1 MSLLTQVV
9 CNSSASEKWEK
20 CVLTID
26 FCGKLPGDPLCC
38 KPPYFWAHHN
48 QHRHIISIR
57 CIEIWLGGCYH
68 AEAYW
73 DKMDAIFKF
82 IFLYENWCIFIQII
96 LKFITM
102 GVFNNKVALVQI
114 MAWCQACDKPLSE
127 PMMAY
132 FAVVYA
138 SHSMCKPMLCWIN
151 SSPPE
156 QNGHHFGR
164 RYFQVHFLEWKWENS
179 DSNFTEN
186 CSHESNWQYRSFGS
200 GNGLAPNRQQAIIW
214 TNADPLRWHIY
225 AALGGDELISGNMN
239 SYL

>member
-1 MSLLTQVV
+1 MSLLPQVV

-26 FCGKLPGDPLCC
+26 FCGKPPGVPLCS

-57 CIEIWLGGCYH
+57 CIEIWLEGRLLTH
-68 AEAYW
+68 RSRDNMAT
-73 DKMDAIFKF
+73 IFF
-82 IFLYENWCIFIQII
+82 FFLYQNWCILIQIT
-96 LKFITM
+96 LKFIAK
-102 GVFNNKVALVQI
+102 GVFNNKMALVQI
-114 MAWCQACDKPLSE
+114 MAWCQACDKRLPE
-127 PMMAY
+127 PMVAY
-132 FAVVYA
+132 FPDVYV
-138 SHSMCKPMLCWIN
+138 SHLMCKPMLCWIN

-186 CSHESNWQYRSFGS
+186 CSHESNWQ
-200 GNGLAPNRQQAIIW
+200 
-214 TNADPLRWHIY
+214 
-225 AALGGDELISGNMN
+225 
-239 SYL
+239 